1 MARTTTLKKSYSSKN
16 NNKNKN
22 KKHLLKK
29 KTTRKR
35 KSKLI
40 KSKKGGG
47 DGNNA
52 LDATIREKIRDGNL
66 SNNAASSLKGL
77 ASRMMNNNPIVSLLS
92 DPETLKVNE
101 EQKKI
106 DKEKQEKLEKQAQK
120 PQSTRDSMAD
130 QIKGAVTEITN
141 APKRKGLISS
151 LRDRVSRVVRG
162 TVDKGV
168 DTITGK
174 KKPIPKVP
182 EEVKQIAAERQCDA
196 QYILGLDRLLGTC
209 NHQELVKVYNKVVNQ
224 LKNAKKKQSYSPN
237 LRKNIEELSELE
249 YNLVDEQKVQLG
261 FNELDISNEDKDL
274 IAKTQKQIQNEL
286 GSD

>member
-1 MARTTTLKKSYSSKN
+1 MARTPTLKKSKKSYSSKN
-16 NNKNKN
+16 KNRN

-29 KTTRKR
+29 KSTRKR

-47 DGNNA
+47 DTDA
-52 LDATIREKIRDGNL
+52 LNATIRKKIRDGNL
-66 SNNAASSLKGL
+66 SNNTASSLKSL
-77 ASRMMNNNPIVSLLS
+77 AGRMMSNNPIVSLLS
-92 DPETLKVNE
+92 DPEPLKVNE
-101 EQKKI
+101 EQKQI
-106 DKEKQEKLEKQAQK
+106 DEQKQAQLEKQVKK
-120 PQSTRDSMAD
+120 PQSTRESMGD
-130 QIKGAVTEITN
+130 QIKGAVTELTT
-141 APKRKGLISS
+141 APRRKGLIAS
-151 LRDRVSRVVRG
+151 LRDRVSKVVRG

-168 DTITGK
+168 DTITGN
-174 KKPIPKVP
+174 KKPVPKVP

-209 NHQELVKVYNKVVNQ
+209 NHQELVKVYNKVINQ

-237 LRKNIEELSELE
+237 LRKNIEELPELE
-249 YNLVDEQKVQLG
+249 YNLVNEQKVQLG
-261 FNELDISNEDKDL
+261 FNELDISTEDKDL